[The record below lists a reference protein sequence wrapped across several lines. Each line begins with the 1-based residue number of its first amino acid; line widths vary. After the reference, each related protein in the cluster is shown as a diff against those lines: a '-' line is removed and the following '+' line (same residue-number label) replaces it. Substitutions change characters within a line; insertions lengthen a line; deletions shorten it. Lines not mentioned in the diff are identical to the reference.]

1 MSAPSDCSICY
12 DPVTDFP
19 APEATGSHRSSCGH
33 IFHPKCIAK
42 WHNGQEHSTCP
53 MCRKVAVEME
63 DCAIEE
69 ESEDD
74 EEEEDVHEHGGVIQ
88 ISRFGMDYVLRQRG
102 GLGVTAGVEAEVGFD
117 VRGEA
122 IITRHEFER
131 IAGEQGVARFS
142 DAMWIQLT
150 AIYPAE
156 DDDDAVVGGAI
167 ALFTP
172 PAQLVLATPPPQL
185 SFTELPHAY
194 QGPVASTDDAA
205 AHATLV
211 RAGSH
216 DCPLE
221 FFEPGVIPPI
231 YSMVDNVVCDL
242 CRAPRIMTHFY
253 HCAVCKFDICAEC
266 FIPREEDVVHAPGP
280 FDFVEEPPRF
290 TLRRADIQRLL
301 QTHGST
307 ASMEEFFNEED
318 GEEETLVVTMTIESL
333 NNRFTS
339 LGATPVTLEE
349 LRSRE
354 TLQITAFADGTRDV
368 IIKQQRIILNPEED
382 PEL

>member
-1 MSAPSDCSICY
+1 
-12 DPVTDFP
+12 
-19 APEATGSHRSSCGH
+19 
-33 IFHPKCIAK
+33 
-42 WHNGQEHSTCP
+42 
-53 MCRKVAVEME
+53 MCRKKATELE

-74 EEEEDVHEHGGVIQ
+74 EEEEDVHVHGGVIQ
-88 ISRFGMDYVLRQRG
+88 ISRIGMDYVLRQRG

-117 VRGEA
+117 VGGEV

-131 IAGEQGVARFS
+131 VAGEQGVGPFS
-142 DAMWIQLT
+142 DAQWIQLT

-156 DDDDAVVGGAI
+156 DDDDVIVSRALALAAPEWVHPVGSLYAA
-167 ALFTP
+167 AL
-172 PAQLVLATPPPQL
+172 
-185 SFTELPHAY
+185 TE
-194 QGPVASTDDAA
+194 DAA

-211 RAGSH
+211 RARSH

-221 FFEPGVIPPI
+221 FFEPGVIPPT
-231 YSMVDNVVCDL
+231 YSMADGVMCDL
-242 CRAPRIMTHFY
+242 CASPQITTHFY
-253 HCAVCKFDICAEC
+253 HCAACEFDICSEC
-266 FIPREEDVVHAPGP
+266 FRPWEEDVVHAPGP

-318 GEEETLVVTMTIESL
+318 GEEETLVVTMTLESL

-349 LRSRE
+349 LVSRE
-354 TLQITAFADGTRDV
+354 ALQITAFADGTRGV

-382 PEL
+382 PDF

>member
-1 MSAPSDCSICY
+1 
-12 DPVTDFP
+12 
-19 APEATGSHRSSCGH
+19 
-33 IFHPKCIAK
+33 
-42 WHNGQEHSTCP
+42 
-53 MCRKVAVEME
+53 ME

-88 ISRFGMDYVLRQRG
+88 ISRIGMDYVLRQRG

-117 VRGEA
+117 VGGEV

-131 IAGEQGVARFS
+131 VAGEQGVGPFS
-142 DAMWIQLT
+142 DAQWIQLT

-156 DDDDAVVGGAI
+156 DDDDAVVGGAM
-167 ALFTP
+167 A
-172 PAQLVLATPPPQL
+172 LATAPPQL
-185 SFTELPHAY
+185 SFTEWPHAY
-194 QGPVASTDDAA
+194 QEPAALTEDAA

-211 RAGSH
+211 RARSH

-221 FFEPGVIPPI
+221 LFQPGVIPAT
-231 YSMVDNVVCDL
+231 YSMADGVICDL
-242 CRAPRIMTHFY
+242 CTSPRITTHFY
-253 HCAVCKFDICAEC
+253 HCAACEFDICSEC
-266 FIPREEDVVHAPGP
+266 FRPQEEDVVHAPGP

-318 GEEETLVVTMTIESL
+318 GEEETLVVTMTLESL

-349 LRSRE
+349 LVSRE
-354 TLQITAFADGTRDV
+354 AVQITAFADGTRGV

-382 PEL
+382 PDF